1 MLFVVLGLLI
11 FFGIYLANPKLK
23 NSVTAAKEDID
34 VNDVI
39 LSSNIAFF
47 RALDKKEQQQFEH
60 EVREFLSYIK
70 ITGVGTSVDNLDRIL
85 VAASAVIPVFAFPEW
100 KYHNLQEVLL
110 YPDTFNNSF
119 QTEGEGRSIMGMVGS
134 GYMEGKM
141 LLSRHSLR
149 QGFKNDSDKNN
160 TAIHE
165 FVHLIDKA
173 DGDTDGIPK
182 QLLSKQYSIPW
193 LDMTYQKMQEII
205 NNDSDINPYGTAN
218 KAEFFAVVS
227 EYFFERPDLLQQKHP
242 ELYTLL
248 QQIFK
253 QDPEVQLQKLKTKI
267 GRNDPCYC
275 GSGLKYKDCHLKTD
289 GESSV
294 VGGEW

>member
-1 MLFVVLGLLI
+1 MLLVLLGVLI
-11 FFGIYLANPKLK
+11 FFGIYLTKPKLK
-23 NSVTAAKEDID
+23 NIVTASVEDIY

-39 LSSNIAFF
+39 LSNNIAFF
-47 RALDKKEQQQFEH
+47 RTLDKKEQQQFEF
-60 EVREFLSYIK
+60 EIKEFLSYVK
-70 ITGVGTSVDNLDRIL
+70 ITGVDTTVDNLDRIL
-85 VAASAVIPVFAFPEW
+85 VASSAVIPVFAFPEW

-110 YPDTFNNSF
+110 YSDTFNTSF
-119 QTEGEGRSIMGMVGS
+119 QTKGDDRGIMGMVGT

-141 LLSRHSLR
+141 LLSRHSLQ
-149 QGFKNDSDKNN
+149 QGFMNDSDKNN

-182 QLLSKQYSIPW
+182 QLLNKQYTIPW

-205 NNDSDINPYGTAN
+205 NNKSDINPYGTTN

-242 ELYTLL
+242 ELYVML

-253 QDPEVQLQKLKTKI
+253 QGPKVQLQKIKTKI
-267 GRNDPCYC
+267 GRNDLCYC
-275 GSGLKYKDCHLKTD
+275 GSGLKYKECHLQAD
-289 GESSV
+289 V
-294 VGGEW
+294 VGNA